1 LILPHLADEAAFAA
15 PLVNARVR
23 LDSIT
28 IKSVELD
35 QELAV
40 PPALAPALGSDSV
53 KVKKIVPKI
62 IPPMS
67 QRLSRVEHCTK

>member
-28 IKSVELD
+28 IKPVELD

-40 PPALAPALGSDSV
+40 PPASAPALGSDSV